1 MKLITIGSSQNATIR
16 LDSSFVSSL
25 HAEIILIDNGDII
38 LTDRNSRNGTFVQNQ
53 KVESN
58 KDILVR
64 RGDNIRFADVH
75 LDKLFLFDN
84 A

>member
-38 LTDRNSRNGTFVQNQ
+38 LTDRNSRNGT
-53 KVESN
+53 
-58 KDILVR
+58 
-64 RGDNIRFADVH
+64 
-75 LDKLFLFDN
+75 
-84 A
+84 

>member
-64 RGDNIRFADVH
+64 R
-75 LDKLFLFDN
+75 
-84 A
+84 